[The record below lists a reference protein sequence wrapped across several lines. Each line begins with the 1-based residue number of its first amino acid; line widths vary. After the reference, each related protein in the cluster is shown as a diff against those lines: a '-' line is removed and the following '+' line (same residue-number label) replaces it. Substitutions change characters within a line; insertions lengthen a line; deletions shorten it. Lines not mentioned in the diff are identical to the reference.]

1 MLFRSDKGVTSQEDV
16 EETSDQENMSPE
28 WEKRLFLAMAVAR
41 KTRCVVFSK
50 GAVDIITDGELTAI
64 VGREGSAKRPGGLG
78 DVTAGLCGVFMDWC
92 QDEQKRQQFSEKIA
106 QSLSLSAFPPE
117 EKFPMMNS
125 GFLAALIS
133 STLCRVSGQT
143 AYNEHLQE
151 TTAEHVLTDIGK
163 LVSDL
168 YRKYPDE

>member
-1 MLFRSDKGVTSQEDV
+1 V
-16 EETSDQENMSPE
+16 EETRAQENMPPE

-50 GAVDIITDGELTAI
+50 GAVDIITDGEMTAI

-92 QDEQKRQQFSEKIA
+92 QDEQKRHQFSKEIS
-106 QSLSLSAFPPE
+106 QSLSSSVFPQGPI
-117 EKFPMMNS
+117 KFPLMNS

-143 AYNEHLQE
+143 AYDEHLQE
-151 TTAEHVLTDIGK
+151 TTAEHVLTDIAK

-168 YRKYPDE
+168 YREYPDE